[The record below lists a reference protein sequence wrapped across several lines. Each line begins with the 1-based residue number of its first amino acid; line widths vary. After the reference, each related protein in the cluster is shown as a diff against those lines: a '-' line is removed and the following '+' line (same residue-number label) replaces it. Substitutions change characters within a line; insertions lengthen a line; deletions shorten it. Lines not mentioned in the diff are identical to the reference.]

1 LCLFL
6 LLLSPVLTLFPY
18 TTLFRSSSVIDLY
31 SCSLSPH
38 TIVEHLGRGK
48 PPLSVGE
55 DLEALVCSHVAH
67 TRHRANST
75 ALTSTSDLQVG
86 HTGSSRYRASLTGG
100 GLDQTRSSNCT
111 GV

>member
-75 ALTSTSDLQVG
+75 ALTSTSDLQRSEE
-86 HTGSSRYRASLTGG
+86 HTSELQSRENLVCRL
-100 GLDQTRSSNCT
+100 LLEK
-111 GV
+111 